1 MVTSYQKLYYLQTS
15 VTLLTSIPITGKVLL
30 NHKNMEICCL
40 QLTIRLSAMT
50 FRGMV
55 NDAMAPKLTTIEESM
70 VCCPQ
75 ELLVEGYDHVWCD
88 CWQCSHKNANHLM
101 HYASTKA
108 CRTWFTL
115 LKPSCGRMK
124 KLSLFNIQGYLLA
137 TNKRL
142 HGRHVLLCWKTGISF
157 IKNQDL
163 DLECDDQAMS
173 SPIYSFQYSIRLK
186 FDIWFFCYQFS
197 YNIA

>member
-1 MVTSYQKLYYLQTS
+1 MKNKLIIIIIIIINSVKCDLSCLMVTSYQKLYYLQTS

-75 ELLVEGYDHVWCD
+75 ELLVEGYDHV
-88 CWQCSHKNANHLM
+88 
-101 HYASTKA
+101 
-108 CRTWFTL
+108 
-115 LKPSCGRMK
+115 
-124 KLSLFNIQGYLLA
+124 
-137 TNKRL
+137 
-142 HGRHVLLCWKTGISF
+142 
-157 IKNQDL
+157 
-163 DLECDDQAMS
+163 
-173 SPIYSFQYSIRLK
+173 
-186 FDIWFFCYQFS
+186 
-197 YNIA
+197 